1 MDLSE
6 KWFKDADVDKKLRA
20 QQLSN
25 QEINQLCSTYNKI
38 LSDHQLQP
46 SDAMIV
52 NETKK
57 INPA

>member
-6 KWFKDADVDKKLRA
+6 KLFQDANIDKTLRA

-25 QEINQLCSTYNKI
+25 QEIEQLCTTYHKI
-38 LSDHQLQP
+38 LVDHQLKP
-46 SDAMIV
+46 SDAMII